1 MAERLRQDPLP
12 PPWSYGVMRD
22 GRIFF
27 INEENSDTTW
37 LHPVT
42 GKAIATGFSDR
53 NDLPQGWQEGVT
65 ASGRTYYIDHLN
77 ETTTFYHPLTGKSDM
92 DEEYPEQE
100 NANQPAPGSTAGN
113 EKSAR
118 SHSFIKK
125 KVPKTVMP
133 LVKRNPNSTVVKE
146 GWLQKRDSGPLGVWR
161 RRWCLLSDFCLFY
174 YKDSTNNEHVGS
186 IMLPSYHV
194 CPVGPKDKGTKKFV
208 FKCEHDN
215 MRTYYFAG
223 VSQEDMESW
232 MSALHSASKLQTE
245 VNQRKPEKDDD
256 EDWGRRTTLPRSVS
270 QPPNGMHND
279 NSRPSNRLSDPYA
292 RVQPLRE
299 NDRPHS
305 WQNGYGENGHPPN
318 REDDGQR
325 AKRDY
330 EEVPRKNHQGSSPLY
345 ATPHRDGQPNRPRS
359 VGPGDRPRDDPRQQH
374 PQHQQ
379 RVDPREQPISR
390 SKSLPRHMAP
400 QSGLRS
406 PSSDPYS
413 TMPRNQNGRPA
424 SSVPPT
430 YVDPREIQMRK
441 RKNKN
446 LEVPQQRDSR
456 EPSVQS
462 YPSVFESDPPDRP
475 PYPAGYESTQQDRNA
490 NYAKQPNQVF
500 QQRRAPTPEQ
510 RSVIQSPMQQSPPS
524 SWEPEQ
530 RTDLNSPLS
539 YDRSPPMERRDRE
552 TPITRQ
558 QSHLDERIPQPQQQA
573 EVQMSRSAVPDLRS
587 SPSQRSQR
595 SVNSYNP
602 SSPQSR
608 NGRDSVDVAPSRQ
621 RPPVSRNSTL
631 REERSGDQLAPLAPL
646 QGNRL
651 NNRQQNNPNRMQPG
665 QPTSRFR
672 MWQQKAQPYIMLST
686 GIRLRLSI
694 AANDLLGKSHEELV
708 LFLIQLRRD
717 KANMEEWMRLIDSE
731 LSVVQAN
738 PGYANENQPLMR
750 SRRSDSLRRSNPNLN
765 EDDIYEAEL
774 RKEHEEVSRELE
786 VSLPLIN
793 LVDNLV
799 RMGSL
804 YGGQNELI
812 AQEFYKNQIQ
822 KDLPPVT
829 PKMMVEYTRK
839 QEEEKL
845 VNGIEEDYRKLQTA
859 EDRELDEKLRKLRE
873 LDQKLQQI
881 SSNVYVLKEEKDE
894 IENSMEK
901 VRREYESEWENKEAQ
916 MELEE
921 QQIRLDR
928 QLIRVRSHLAQGTKD
943 LEDITTENAKLEH
956 EIALLRMQREK
967 KEPTENGYYPGDREL
982 MEIRDEVSNVQSKM
996 TTLDRKRDELM
1007 QQMAGFRKETDNNEF
1022 IITDTPAQSL
1032 PPVVFDFQST
1042 DLDTDE
1048 TWDVSRDLSSHNE
1061 RKNPQS
1067 RLDRPQD
1074 LPVHQ
1079 QRYSLPPQMSSESHP
1094 QGPYG
1099 QGGEPLVDRSQQQD
1113 QYAPSRHSLPPAVS
1127 TSQYGTPE
1135 SRPQEFHRGTSTD
1148 PRRTPSDPRR
1158 TPNDPRRTPNDPR
1171 ATPDQ
1176 YGRPASQGHRTPNH
1190 YERQHPPGHMV
1201 QSPDRYSNSGG
1212 EPVIRPVQTQIAY
1225 SQPPSHGGGG
1235 RPYEDQRQPQSGDWF
1250 PQGELR
1256 SPQGGRRSSYKVTDL
1271 DTRESW
1277 DISQVDIRSP
1287 VDDRPL
1293 LSPGEVLPRR
1303 DPSLLYEGG
1312 PPSFSET
1319 PSDSEVAEL
1328 TRRSETFPR
1337 SGPTQQQPPPPVR
1350 GNDSYRRVKH
1360 RKPAGIKSAIQ
1371 QGSVKDDSSQGA
1383 LPVAPPAPTA
1393 VIPSHGVADHSLPLY
1408 SHDALQ
1414 HGFPNPAS
1422 VFTPIVQLKE
1432 NTTLPE
1438 NSAKSSTNS
1447 VENAPPLMIV
1457 PLPVATQMQEEVA
1470 TEMTFDDPSASS
1482 DEAKPSVVSDKA
1494 KPHSEETKKRR
1505 KDPPSYNQVAV
1516 GFKPK
1521 SSQPRSR
1528 DSDAESTSS
1537 SIKNS
1542 TIYGPTPYRR
1552 SIEASTRKLSKAQGN
1567 NKTKTGKAPP
1577 YGQAP
1582 PYRPPSSNRNQPTI
1596 EREVASDTEA
1606 MPPPPPPTQQ
1616 TRRGLKTQDP
1626 VPRAADDLHIGTLE
1640 RALQAAEV
1648 DPGTRNGNVVKSSLK
1663 NVEVDESTGGG
1674 LPSEANFILY
1684 SQDSD
1689 LDYGEMRTHSLPLSY
1704 LRAKR
1709 RVVKFSFF
1717 STVHPYPSSRNKLG
1731 VPGKIIIPERYNPA
1745 EDDGIQDKT
1754 KLTEEERAVR
1764 DERAENIAKM
1774 LSEHSMQSWHPSE
1787 INHNWLRE
1795 GEQTPDD
1802 LHNRVQ
1808 EEKLMRQS
1816 MLAKTRALAEEV
1828 KEQSLLRGRVT
1839 RT

>member
-1 MAERLRQDPLP
+1 
-12 PPWSYGVMRD
+12 
-22 GRIFF
+22 
-27 INEENSDTTW
+27 
-37 LHPVT
+37 
-42 GKAIATGFSDR
+42 
-53 NDLPQGWQEGVT
+53 
-65 ASGRTYYIDHLN
+65 
-77 ETTTFYHPLTGKSDM
+77 
-92 DEEYPEQE
+92 
-100 NANQPAPGSTAGN
+100 
-113 EKSAR
+113 
-118 SHSFIKK
+118 
-125 KVPKTVMP
+125 
-133 LVKRNPNSTVVKE
+133 
-146 GWLQKRDSGPLGVWR
+146 
-161 RRWCLLSDFCLFY
+161 
-174 YKDSTNNEHVGS
+174 
-186 IMLPSYHV
+186 
-194 CPVGPKDKGTKKFV
+194 
-208 FKCEHDN
+208 
-215 MRTYYFAG
+215 
-223 VSQEDMESW
+223 
-232 MSALHSASKLQTE
+232 
-245 VNQRKPEKDDD
+245 
-256 EDWGRRTTLPRSVS
+256 
-270 QPPNGMHND
+270 
-279 NSRPSNRLSDPYA
+279 
-292 RVQPLRE
+292 
-299 NDRPHS
+299 
-305 WQNGYGENGHPPN
+305 
-318 REDDGQR
+318 
-325 AKRDY
+325 
-330 EEVPRKNHQGSSPLY
+330 
-345 ATPHRDGQPNRPRS
+345 
-359 VGPGDRPRDDPRQQH
+359 
-374 PQHQQ
+374 
-379 RVDPREQPISR
+379 
-390 SKSLPRHMAP
+390 
-400 QSGLRS
+400 
-406 PSSDPYS
+406 
-413 TMPRNQNGRPA
+413 
-424 SSVPPT
+424 
-430 YVDPREIQMRK
+430 
-441 RKNKN
+441 
-446 LEVPQQRDSR
+446 
-456 EPSVQS
+456 
-462 YPSVFESDPPDRP
+462 
-475 PYPAGYESTQQDRNA
+475 
-490 NYAKQPNQVF
+490 
-500 QQRRAPTPEQ
+500 
-510 RSVIQSPMQQSPPS
+510 
-524 SWEPEQ
+524 
-530 RTDLNSPLS
+530 
-539 YDRSPPMERRDRE
+539 
-552 TPITRQ
+552 
-558 QSHLDERIPQPQQQA
+558 
-573 EVQMSRSAVPDLRS
+573 
-587 SPSQRSQR
+587 
-595 SVNSYNP
+595 
-602 SSPQSR
+602 
-608 NGRDSVDVAPSRQ
+608 
-621 RPPVSRNSTL
+621 
-631 REERSGDQLAPLAPL
+631 
-646 QGNRL
+646 
-651 NNRQQNNPNRMQPG
+651 
-665 QPTSRFR
+665 
-672 MWQQKAQPYIMLST
+672 
-686 GIRLRLSI
+686 
-694 AANDLLGKSHEELV
+694 
-708 LFLIQLRRD
+708 
-717 KANMEEWMRLIDSE
+717 
-731 LSVVQAN
+731 
-738 PGYANENQPLMR
+738 
-750 SRRSDSLRRSNPNLN
+750 
-765 EDDIYEAEL
+765 
-774 RKEHEEVSRELE
+774 
-786 VSLPLIN
+786 
-793 LVDNLV
+793 
-799 RMGSL
+799 
-804 YGGQNELI
+804 
-812 AQEFYKNQIQ
+812 
-822 KDLPPVT
+822 
-829 PKMMVEYTRK
+829 
-839 QEEEKL
+839 
-845 VNGIEEDYRKLQTA
+845 
-859 EDRELDEKLRKLRE
+859 
-873 LDQKLQQI
+873 
-881 SSNVYVLKEEKDE
+881 DE
-894 IENSMEK
+894 IEKLNGES
-901 VRREYESEWENKEAQ
+901 RREYESEWENKEAQ

-996 TTLDRKRDELM
+996 TTLDRKRAELM

-1127 TSQYGTPE
+1127 TSQYGTLE

-1176 YGRPASQGHRTPNH
+1176 YGRPASQ
-1190 YERQHPPGHMV
+1190 
-1201 QSPDRYSNSGG
+1201 
-1212 EPVIRPVQTQIAY
+1212 AY

-1328 TRRSETFPR
+1328 TRRSRR
-1337 SGPTQQQPPPPVR
+1337 SRVGPTQQQPPPPVR

-1408 SHDALQ
+1408 SHDELQ

-1422 VFTPIVQLKE
+1422 VFTPIVQLKG

-1567 NKTKTGKAPP
+1567 NRTRTGKAPP
-1577 YGQAP
+1577 YGQTP

-1689 LDYGEMRTHSLPLSY
+1689 LDYGE
-1704 LRAKR
+1704 
-1709 RVVKFSFF
+1709 
-1717 STVHPYPSSRNKLG
+1717 LG

-1754 KLTEEERAVR
+1754 KLTEEERAAR
-1764 DERAENIAKM
+1764 DERAENIAKCSLNTACRVGIRVKCSSLY
-1774 LSEHSMQSWHPSE
+1774 LSM
-1787 INHNWLRE
+1787 
-1795 GEQTPDD
+1795 
-1802 LHNRVQ
+1802 
-1808 EEKLMRQS
+1808 
-1816 MLAKTRALAEEV
+1816 ALYWDTLIV
-1828 KEQSLLRGRVT
+1828 L
-1839 RT
+1839 